1 MGEYADL
8 ILLIQGGE
16 VCESCFCHMGGS
28 APGAGPGHPR
38 QCRSCR
44 RGLIREASGMLVASP
59 TGEGERSEPEP
70 LDEAER
76 QTRRWKNYQRKLRR
90 ARKAAKKRETT
101 QP

>member
-1 MGEYADL
+1 MGEYTDL
-8 ILLIQGGE
+8 IFMGE

-28 APGAGPGHPR
+28 APGWPR